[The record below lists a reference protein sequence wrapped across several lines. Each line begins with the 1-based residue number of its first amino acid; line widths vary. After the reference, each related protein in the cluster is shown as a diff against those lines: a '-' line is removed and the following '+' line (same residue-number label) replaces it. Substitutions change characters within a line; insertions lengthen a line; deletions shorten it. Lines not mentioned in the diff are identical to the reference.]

1 MVSAGT
7 EVGLLASP
15 WPGCVRAFLCAFRLV
30 AEVRA
35 VGVCSRPFGAGSLPL
50 GGCTAALLRLALAR
64 GGGAVP
70 CGGGGGSPCG
80 LAGPG
85 VGTWRIVPRFR
96 VLSCWSSSSGFQ
108 ALSVLKE
115 TPRCPARFVAFMS
128 SIAFVRSLI
137 SLTGVNAVLWLF
149 PRSRGGRAGAGRRTE
164 RKVRCQALVRVRCT
178 KTHAFGQVFVHLP
191 RLF

>member
-1 MVSAGT
+1 VRALALSWRAFVCSDAGASLVSVGT
-7 EVGLLASP
+7 VVGPP

-35 VGVCSRPFGAGSLPL
+35 VGVFPRPFGAGSLPL
-50 GGCTAALLRLALAR
+50 GGCTAALLRRALAR
-64 GGGAVP
+64 GVAVP

-85 VGTWRIVPRFR
+85 VGTWIIVPRFR

-115 TPRCPARFVAFMS
+115 APRCPARFVAFMS

-137 SLTGVNAVLWLF
+137 SLTGVNAALWLF
-149 PRSRGGRAGAGRRTE
+149 PRSRNRYN
-164 RKVRCQALVRVRCT
+164 
-178 KTHAFGQVFVHLP
+178 
-191 RLF
+191 